1 MPKLTFGQKIF
12 FSILSVAGLCVLL
25 IGLPSVFNTAEH
37 YMQIAKDQVR
47 TDSVMV
53 ASMVGPALVFEREDM
68 AESILDILEQS
79 PQIIS
84 ATVYVLNPLDGALS
98 SFATYGDTMVA
109 TESGLIQS
117 TSTQVERIGGNLVAV
132 TPVLSSDEIIG
143 YVQLVASLSNINQHF
158 QQTLLYVA
166 IAGALALL
174 VAGYLAV
181 ASRRAIVRPIIDLN
195 TVSRLIAETKDYGKR
210 AKAESQDEV
219 GDLIES
225 FNSMLDVIQEYDLA
239 RKEKEQEILQ
249 LNRDLERKVNE
260 RTMELQ
266 NSMVVLSDTVE
277 NLRNT
282 QTKLVE
288 QEKMASLGGLVA
300 GVAHE
305 INTPIGVG
313 ITASSHLSQSIRELS
328 DKFEKGS
335 LTKRDFAEAINEM
348 KETVHMIGKNLERS
362 AALVKSF
369 KMVAVDQTSDDMRSF
384 NVKEYF
390 ESVLMSL
397 KPKLKRT
404 RHHVVLDIPEN
415 LTVLS
420 SPGALSQ
427 IITNL
432 IMNSLQHGFELVEEG
447 EIKMQV
453 QQDDDGLV
461 FDYFDNG
468 KGIAD
473 EIRERIFDPFVT
485 TARSKGGSGLGT
497 HILYNL
503 VTQVLSGTV
512 VLIDDGKQGV
522 HFRICFPVDVR
533 AEDDSV
539 ATVGVR

>member
-25 IGLPSVFNTAEH
+25 IGVPSLFNTSEH
-37 YMQIAKDQVR
+37 FMQIAEDQMR
-47 TDSVMV
+47 TDSSMV
-53 ASMVGPALVFEREDM
+53 ASMVEPALVFEREDM
-68 AESILDILEQS
+68 AEGILDILEQS
-79 PQIIS
+79 PQVIS

-98 SFATYGDTMVA
+98 SFATYGDTTVA
-109 TESGLIQS
+109 NQSDLIQS
-117 TSTQVERIGGNLVAV
+117 TSVQIERIGSNMVAV
-132 TPVLSSDEIIG
+132 TPVLSSGEIIG

-158 QQTLLYVA
+158 QQTLVYVA
-166 IAGALALL
+166 IAGGVALL
-174 VAGYLAV
+174 IAGYLAI
-181 ASRRAIVRPIIDLN
+181 ASRRAIVRPIKDLN
-195 TVSRLIAETKDYGKR
+195 SVSQLIAETKDYGKR
-210 AKAESQDEV
+210 AKVESRDEV
-219 GDLIES
+219 GDLIAS
-225 FNSMLDVIQEYDLA
+225 FNSMLDVIQEYDLE
-239 RKEKEQEILQ
+239 RKQKEQEILQ

-260 RTMELQ
+260 RTLELQ
-266 NSMVVLSDTVE
+266 NSMMVLSDTVE

-282 QTKLVE
+282 QSKLVE

-328 DKFEKGS
+328 DKFDNGS
-335 LTKRDFAEAINEM
+335 LTKRDFAEAIHEM
-348 KETVHMIGKNLERS
+348 KETVHMISKNLERS

-369 KMVAVDQTSDDMRSF
+369 KMVAVDQSSDDVRSF

-397 KPKLKRT
+397 QPKLKRT
-404 RHHVVLDIPEN
+404 RHHVTLDIPDN
-415 LTVLS
+415 LAVLS

-432 IMNSLQHGFELVEEG
+432 VMNSLLHGFEHMEEG
-447 EIKMQV
+447 EIDMKV
-453 QQDDDGLV
+453 HQDGEGLV

-512 VLIDDGKQGV
+512 VLVDDCKQGV
-522 HFRICFPVDVR
+522 HFRIRFPLNSRVDGNN
-533 AEDDSV
+533 V